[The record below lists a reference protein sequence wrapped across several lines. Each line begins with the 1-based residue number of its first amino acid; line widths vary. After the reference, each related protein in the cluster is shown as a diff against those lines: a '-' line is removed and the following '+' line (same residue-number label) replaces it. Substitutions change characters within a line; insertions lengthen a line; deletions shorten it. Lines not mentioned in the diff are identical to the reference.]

1 MDDHPSPASLA
12 PADPLAPFRDQ
23 WQIERPALDVWSAV
37 RKSPDGRH
45 IRVII
50 AMSAAELA
58 GKLEA
63 AGVCE
68 P

>member
-1 MDDHPSPASLA
+1 MNDHPRLTSPA
-12 PADPLAPFRDQ
+12 PADPLAPFRDE

-50 AMSAAELA
+50 AHAGTELA
-58 GKLEA
+58 GKLEIA
-63 AGVCE
+63 ETAG